1 MNEMKRVLYRAMAV
15 LLSVSAVAV
24 SAAAEKPAAAQN
36 RPMMVNRVA
45 ATVNGRPITAGEVRQ
60 RLAPYVHELMMLYP
74 EQGPRFNAELVKAK
88 KQVLRELIERE
99 LVLSEFE
106 NKGYM
111 IKEEIVDREISRR
124 ILMQFNGNRDTFLQ
138 NLARAGMTMGEYRE
152 SVRRELQA
160 GSMRNTRYERDLPPT
175 PDELRAEY
183 NATKSEYRDVFE
195 DAISYYKIFLP
206 FEAGNMAATPEAQYA
221 RAKQLVADIKAGRI
235 SFADA
240 AKEFS
245 RDAHAENGGE
255 WPLIKR
261 KDLAVEFA
269 NIVFSAK
276 PGELVGPLGS
286 PQGLTIVKV
295 KERRLA
301 PAPPLEKVKAEVD
314 AAVRRKQSEQQYRR
328 WVERLRNK
336 AVIRTF
342 I

>member
-1 MNEMKRVLYRAMAV
+1 MNEIKRVLYRTIAV
-15 LLSVSAVAV
+15 VWGMSAVAV
-24 SAAAEKPAAAQN
+24 AAAAEKPAPAQN
-36 RPMMVNRVA
+36 RSVIVNRVA

-74 EQGPRFNAELVKAK
+74 EQGPRFNSELVKAK
-88 KQVLRELIERE
+88 KQVLNELIERE

-111 IKEEIVDREISRR
+111 IKDEIVDREIHRR
-124 ILMQFNGNRDTFLQ
+124 ILMQYNGNRDAFLRE
-138 NLARAGMTMGEYRE
+138 LARIGMTTSEYRE
-152 SVRRELQA
+152 SVRREIQA
-160 GSMRNTRYERDLPPT
+160 NSMRSTRYERDLPPT

-195 DAISYYKIFLP
+195 DSISYYKIFLP
-206 FEAGNMAATPEAQYA
+206 FEEGNMAATPEAHVA
-221 RAKQLVADIKAGRI
+221 RAKQLVADLKAGRI
-235 SFADA
+235 KFADA

-245 RDAHAENGGE
+245 RDAHAEDGGE

-261 KDLAVEFA
+261 KDLAVDFA
-269 NIVFSAK
+269 NIIFSAK

>member
-1 MNEMKRVLYRAMAV
+1 MNEIKRVLYRTIAV
-15 LLSVSAVAV
+15 VWGMSAVAV
-24 SAAAEKPAAAQN
+24 AAAAEKPAPAQN
-36 RPMMVNRVA
+36 RSVIVNRVA

-74 EQGPRFNAELVKAK
+74 EQGPRFNSELVKAK
-88 KQVLRELIERE
+88 KQVLNELIERE

-111 IKEEIVDREISRR
+111 IKDEIVDREIHRR
-124 ILMQFNGNRDTFLQ
+124 ILMQYNGNRDAFLRE
-138 NLARAGMTMGEYRE
+138 LARIGMTTSEYRE
-152 SVRRELQA
+152 SVRREIQA
-160 GSMRNTRYERDLPPT
+160 NSMRSTRYERDLPPT

-195 DAISYYKIFLP
+195 DSISYYKIFLP
-206 FEAGNMAATPEAQYA
+206 FEEGNMATTPEAQVA
-221 RAKQLVADIKAGRI
+221 RAKQLVADLKAGRI
-235 SFADA
+235 KFADA

-245 RDAHAENGGE
+245 RDAHAEDGGE

-261 KDLAVEFA
+261 KDLAVDFA

>member
-1 MNEMKRVLYRAMAV
+1 MNEIKRVLYRTIAV
-15 LLSVSAVAV
+15 VWGMSAVAV
-24 SAAAEKPAAAQN
+24 AAAAEKPAPAQN
-36 RPMMVNRVA
+36 RSVIVNRVA

-74 EQGPRFNAELVKAK
+74 EQGPRFNSELVKAK
-88 KQVLRELIERE
+88 KQVLNELIERE

-111 IKEEIVDREISRR
+111 IKDEIVDREIHRR
-124 ILMQFNGNRDTFLQ
+124 ILMQYNGNRDAFLRE
-138 NLARAGMTMGEYRE
+138 LARIGMTTSEYRE
-152 SVRRELQA
+152 SVRREIQA
-160 GSMRNTRYERDLPPT
+160 NSMRSTRYERDLPPT

-195 DAISYYKIFLP
+195 DSISYYKIFLP
-206 FEAGNMAATPEAQYA
+206 FEEGNMAATPEAQVA
-221 RAKQLVADIKAGRI
+221 RAKQLVADLKAGRI
-235 SFADA
+235 KFADA

-245 RDAHAENGGE
+245 RDAHAEDGGE

-261 KDLAVEFA
+261 KDLAVDFA